1 MATIE
6 GPDFVALQ
14 VRDLAAA
21 ARFYEEVV
29 GLERAPQS
37 PPDAVVFATRPIAF
51 ALRTPLPGVE
61 LDAGQ
66 PGLGVALWLKAD
78 DAPALLAQL
87 QERGVPIARPLAP
100 SPFGLTFVF
109 RDPDGYQITVHD
121 RG

>member
-21 ARFYEEVV
+21 ARFYQEVI
-29 GLERAPQS
+29 GLTRTPQS
-37 PPDAVVFATRPIAF
+37 PPDAVIFATRPIAF
-51 ALRTPLPGVE
+51 AVRNPLPGVQ

-78 DAPALLAQL
+78 DSAAMFARL
-87 QERGVPIARPLAP
+87 QERGVPIVRPLAP
-100 SPFGLTFVF
+100 SPFGQTFVF
-109 RDPDGYQITVHD
+109 RDLDGYLITVHD
-121 RG
+121 G

>member
-14 VRDLAAA
+14 VRNLADAV
-21 ARFYEEVV
+21 RFYEEAV
-29 GLERAPQS
+29 GLARAPQS

-51 ALRTPLPGVE
+51 AVRTPLPGVQ

-78 DAPALLAQL
+78 DAPAMLARL
-87 QERGVPIARPLAP
+87 QERGVPIVRPLAQ
-100 SPFGLTFVF
+100 SPFGQTFVF
-109 RDPDGYQITVHD
+109 RDPDGYLITVHD
-121 RG
+121 A